1 MSRTIPKAAIDIIKY
16 AEAGQGINARSR
28 DGRFLYRT
36 CYLCPADVPT
46 IGWGNTSSVKR
57 SDVGRKT
64 ITESEAEVLLAY
76 DIEVRLEAL
85 LRALQGISVNDNQ
98 LGALL
103 SLVFNIGIGNFVK
116 STVLKKLKQGKYA
129 DVPAAMRLWNKGKV
143 EGKLKVLEG
152 LVLRRAQEGELFARP
167 MEQLERTGLGS
178 TPVHETPPAPETI
191 TKSRTMVLNAAAVTI
206 AAPAVVH
213 GVATG
218 NTEQVAAFMGMLV
231 AALATMGFRLDDFF
245 RKNR

>member
-46 IGWGNTSSVKR
+46 IGWGNISSVTR
-57 SDVGRKT
+57 ADVGRKT
-64 ITESEAEVLLAY
+64 ITELEAEALLAK
-76 DIEVRLEAL
+76 DIDVKLEAL

-103 SLVFNIGIGNFVK
+103 SLVFNIGIGNFTK

-129 DVPAAMRLWNKGKV
+129 EVPAAMRLWNKGKV
-143 EGKLKVLEG
+143 KGKKIVLEG

-167 MEQLERTGLGS
+167 METDVRLGVGN
-178 TPVHETPPAPETI
+178 TPVLEAAPVRDAI
-191 TKSRTMVLNAAAVTI
+191 TKSRTMVLNAGAVVV
-206 AAPAVVH
+206 AAPAVAH
-213 GVATG
+213 GLATG
-218 NTEQVAAFMGMLV
+218 NTEQAAAFMGMLA

-245 RKNR
+245 RKKR